1 MRYYP
6 IHILL
11 KDLSFWIPFFLI
23 EKIIKHKD
31 YLFQTEWWTAKEIV
45 GTSIYMSIGFIIM
58 NLIIFTL
65 IFYLFK
71 KNKVKPK
78 SFLFGAGLHFIS
90 LALVWWNVELADRYL
105 NFFVST
111 VISLVISGYVYKW
124 LNSEPPFE
132 EQTKK
137 RLGII

>member
-1 MRYYP
+1 MRFYP

-11 KDLSFWIPFFLI
+11 KDLSFWIPFFLT

-31 YLFQTEWWTAKEIV
+31 YLFQTEWWTSKEII
-45 GTSIYMSIGFIIM
+45 GTSIYMSLGFVIM

-65 IFYLFK
+65 IYYLLRK
-71 KNKVKPK
+71 KKVRPK

-90 LALVWWNVELADRYL
+90 LALIWWNVEQADRYL
-105 NFFVST
+105 NFFISAL
-111 VISLVISGYVYKW
+111 ISLVVSGYVYKK
-124 LNSEPPFE
+124 LNSESSAE

-137 RLGII
+137 CLGII